1 MRWLLYNMKS
11 IKIDPEKPDSAT
23 IKLAADAIRRGELV
37 VFPTET
43 VYGLAADALND
54 DAVRQVFEAKR
65 REENQPLPV
74 QIARLDNLNQVSSDI
89 SKNAELLGK
98 RFWPGPLTMVV
109 KKNEAISDLVCGGLD
124 TVGVRVP
131 DHPVALALLKELGS
145 PIVATSANLSGH
157 KPPQNAD
164 EAVEQLGDNVSV
176 VLDSGESEIGV
187 ASTVIDVT
195 VDPPKILRLGTIS
208 REQILE
214 VIGNR

>member
-1 MRWLLYNMKS
+1 LRWLLYNMKS
-11 IKIDPEKPDSAT
+11 IKIDPEKPDSAA

-54 DAVRQVFEAKR
+54 DAVRRVFEAKH

-74 QIARLDNLNQVSSDI
+74 QIAGLDHLSRVSSDI

-109 KKNEAISDLVCGGLD
+109 KKSEAISDLVSGGLD

-131 DHPVALALLKELGS
+131 DHPVALALLRELGS

-157 KPPQNAD
+157 KPPACAD
-164 EAVEQLGDNVSV
+164 DAVEQLGDIVAV
-176 VLDSGESEIGV
+176 VLDAGESEIGV
-187 ASTVIDVT
+187 ASTVVDVT

-208 REQILE
+208 REQIFN